1 MADERELLEQ
11 RIHDAYESVEP
22 SAEAQERM
30 LANLLAAQGR
40 ARQTGEGQT
49 QAVATAEDTDASA
62 TRQREKTSS
71 RRVSAG
77 GQTGRRHAAKVTVA
91 PGRRSPWR
99 VVLPLAAMLVLVAVV
114 VRVTGVS
121 RNESRA
127 DGIMAQSSE
136 KSSEP
141 VSEEASEDAAVA
153 DEMAAETNAMEV
165 EAPTTEG
172 ALDAGAEEFAAAER
186 TVDVCPS
193 ITLEDGT
200 RLTALRDGIS
210 IDEVDSE
217 RVGELLGRGSAA
229 AFDAPDGEAG
239 VPCEVFRLVD
249 ETDAYA
255 VRYEGEETFWRC
267 TPLV

>member
-141 VSEEASEDAAVA
+141 VSEDTAVA
-153 DEMAAETNAMEV
+153 DEPAAETNAMGV
-165 EAPTTEG
+165 EPSITES
-172 ALDAGAEEFAAAER
+172 ADLDAGGEEFAAVER